1 MILSIIQSDEI
12 VSSAKC
18 FSPLSQFAAKT
29 QPFSM
34 VAELVQW
41 AKTQGLELNEGIEFR
56 GIGENNTGAFY
67 TTNNGEKPY
76 IRLPVELAITVD
88 SALRSFGQDLEA
100 LRDQCDSSNTVLKL
114 CLARERSRLKN
125 STIKKYLE
133 CLPTLQQMNTPYC
146 WDAETKRY
154 LQGTNLG
161 SSLKENIGVLVEEWW
176 KIINLLPDLVQKPEQ
191 HFVNMKYYYESK
203 FYTDDDAYAYFVTNE
218 DPANWTSF
226 PNFLWASI
234 ILKSRSFP
242 AYLIADAVDWDVK
255 RHDTMLLPVIDL
267 LNHLPSAHVEW
278 GLERKESKS
287 YFVFKSDDVK
297 SGSQLFNNY
306 GMKGNEELLLAYGF
320 CLEDNSSDVS
330 ALKIKVPPQLLPQL
344 QQFGVR
350 LPRLED
356 HTNSIVEKPD
366 TDPNDNE
373 NHEGLYFLK
382 KNVVPPDLILL
393 FQVLVKNEMETE
405 VTLRMKLAGLNQL
418 RKALEAKADI
428 HAALKVPDV
437 DNDNYRN
444 MKIYVESQKVI
455 LASCVK
461 QIKHIEKDM
470 LADPNI
476 KPRLISLKTV
486 YKNDLRFQQSL
497 LVTLGV
503 TSYDTLI
510 ENQLQ
515 DQCWLLWLMSCYNRP
530 QYIKLKDD
538 EEENYLPEWVHDAFV
553 KLKEKTTVSAM
564 AVVQHKELYQELV
577 VPLSQMVPE
586 IYGVGSWKVEDM
598 VVSGLLLDAI
608 SFHRGKNQECILV
621 GPST

>member
-1 MILSIIQSDEI
+1 M
-12 VSSAKC
+12 
-18 FSPLSQFAAKT
+18 FSPVSQFAAKT
-29 QPFSM
+29 KPYTM
-34 VAELVQW
+34 VGELVQW
-41 AKTQGLELNEGIEFR
+41 AKTQGLELSDGIEFR
-56 GIGENNTGAFY
+56 SIGKNNTAGFY
-67 TTNNGEKPY
+67 TAKDAEKPY
-76 IRLPVELAITVD
+76 IRLPVHLAITVD
-88 SALRSFGQDLEA
+88 SAIRSFGQDLA
-100 LRDQCDSSNTVLKL
+100 SLRDQCDSSNTVFKL
-114 CLARERSRLKN
+114 CLARERCRMKN
-125 STIKKYLE
+125 STISKYLE

-146 WDAETKRY
+146 WDAETKKY

-161 SSLKENIGVLVEEWW
+161 SSLKENIGVLIDEWW

-191 HFVNMKYYYESK
+191 HYVNMKYYYESK
-203 FYTDDDAYAYFVTNE
+203 FYTDDDTYAYFVTNE

-234 ILKSRSFP
+234 ILKSRAFP

-255 RHDTMLLPVIDL
+255 RHDTMLLPVVDL

-278 GLERKESKS
+278 GLERKDTNS
-287 YFVFKSDDVK
+287 YFVFKSDEVP

-344 QQFGVR
+344 KQFGVR

-356 HTNSIVEKPD
+356 HTTSIVESPEAVSVPGD
-366 TDPNDNE
+366 SE

-382 KNVVPPDLILL
+382 KNFVSPDLILL
-393 FQVLVKNEMETE
+393 FQVLVKNEMETDI
-405 VTLRMKLAGLNQL
+405 TLRMKLAGLNQL
-418 RKALEAKADI
+418 RKALEAKADA
-428 HAALKVPDV
+428 HAALKVPNV
-437 DNDNYRN
+437 NSDNYRN
-444 MKIYVESQKVI
+444 MKIYVESQKAI
-455 LASCVK
+455 LSSCVK

-470 LADPNI
+470 LADPEI
-476 KPRLISLKTV
+476 KSRLISLKTV

-503 TSYDTLI
+503 TSYDTLV
-510 ENQLQ
+510 ENQHQ
-515 DQCWLLWLMSCYNRP
+515 DQWWLLWLMRCFNRA

-553 KLKEKTTVSAM
+553 KLKQNTTVSAM
-564 AVVQHKELYQELV
+564 AVLQHKELYQELV

-621 GPST
+621 APST